1 MAIITADTVPSIRA
15 GGSHFPGHRSAF
27 FLKSWNTCYTR
38 YTKITCDLACKELW
52 GNISCR
58 RWTTPKH
65 VSRGWISQQFAYG
78 YSVFRHVQWSER
90 QPFQHSSEY
99 VTSFCSWLVFWC
111 QCLSLSLSLS
121 LSRCSR
127 KSALFCTG
135 FGVYRKR
142 ERMCRKR
149 RRLTKPF
156 LNFV

>member
-65 VSRGWISQQFAYG
+65 VSRGWISQQFAYD

-121 LSRCSR
+121 LFEKKCIVLYRFRCLQ
-127 KSALFCTG
+127 KTGKNVQKTASADEAFS
-135 FGVYRKR
+135 
-142 ERMCRKR
+142 
-149 RRLTKPF
+149 
-156 LNFV
+156 